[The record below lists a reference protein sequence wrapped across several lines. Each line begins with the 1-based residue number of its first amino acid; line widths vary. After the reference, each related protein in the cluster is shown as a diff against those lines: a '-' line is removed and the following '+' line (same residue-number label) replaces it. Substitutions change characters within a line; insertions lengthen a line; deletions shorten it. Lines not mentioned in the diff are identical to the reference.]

1 MDLLGLAGGDP
12 DAREA
17 LARDMLA
24 NFRQRGISMSL
35 VFLDE
40 ADRDYDQPGKDS
52 HRHLEAGAVETALVG
67 KAAYAFSGRRQSLEG
82 LIVRLAP
89 VDLVLVIADEPPD
102 LPFRIEMREAGAT
115 LLSAPL
121 GDIASHTFSTSQLDE
136 LCAAIMD
143 ATSRD
148 KSRSK

>member
-1 MDLLGLAGGDP
+1 MDLLGLAGADP

-17 LARDMLA
+17 LARDLLS
-24 NFRQRGISMSL
+24 NFRECGISMSL
-35 VFLDE
+35 VFLDD

-67 KAAYAFSGRRQSLEG
+67 KSVYAFSGRRPDLGG
-82 LIVRLAP
+82 LIARLAP
-89 VDLVLVIADEPPD
+89 VDLVLVIADKPPD
-102 LPFRIEMREAGAT
+102 VPLWVEICSAGAT
-115 LLSAPL
+115 LFSVPS
-121 GDIASHTFSTSQLDE
+121 GESRSHTFSTGQMDA